1 MARDHHV
8 RIKDRQDIAKIA
20 MSWWEVATRNG
31 YSFDICKFVTD
42 VLKKQLRGK
51 GTLQIKFYGIE
62 DLPERACVTFNPLTL
77 HIVETIWND
86 AHLGKPYA
94 RFIVAH
100 EVGHMVLHD
109 EFAVA
114 FSDDKAAQLNYVQ
127 DEESG
132 EWQAN
137 TFADHFL
144 VPDHVARK
152 LKARDIIAG
161 LCVVDDSVA
170 ERRLRDLGSVKEV
183 LAPSYEGEMCG
194 MCGNFTL
201 VRNGCSIRCDA
212 CGSTSTCL

>member
-8 RIKDRQDIAKIA
+8 RIKDSQDIAKIA

-31 YSFDICKFVTD
+31 YNFNICKFVTD
-42 VLKKQLRGK
+42 VLAKRLRGK
-51 GTLQIKFYGIE
+51 GTLKIKFYRID

-77 HIVETIWND
+77 HIVDTIWSDGN
-86 AHLGKPYA
+86 LGKPYA
-94 RFIVAH
+94 RFIIAH
-100 EVGHMVLHD
+100 EIGHMVLHD

-114 FSDDKAAQLNYVQ
+114 FSDEKAAQLSYVQ

-144 VPDHVARK
+144 VPDNVAYK
-152 LKARDIIAG
+152 LKERDVIAG

-170 ERRLRDLGSVKEV
+170 ERRLRDLASVKKV

-201 VRNGCSIRCDA
+201 VRNGCSIRCDT